1 MEYNQL
7 RYDRSYSVRQ
17 FPVLHFPRMGVR
29 VGTTRHQGDRI
40 SAGTHIHVGTRLGFL
55 SVDIESRCARHVN
68 NHTASSPRV
77 DNYRRLHGNCVGTTG
92 IPQTPREI
100 HRNARIPPGRWAL
113 YIMCQLRGAA
123 MLWKSCRRSKSA
135 SESIKYDFNNG

>member
-17 FPVLHFPRMGVR
+17 FPVLHFPRMGGAR
-29 VGTTRHQGDRI
+29 WYYKASRRPHHRRDAHTRRH
-40 SAGTHIHVGTRLGFL
+40 ALGFL

-100 HRNARIPPGRWAL
+100 HRNARIPRATGFVYNASTPRRGDAL
-113 YIMCQLRGAA
+113 EILQT
-123 MLWKSCRRSKSA
+123 
-135 SESIKYDFNNG
+135 IKIRVRINQI